1 MKPKGRFVSNS
12 PFPRVLSSYNP
23 LHQIFSG
30 SLNSEIRRRQSTD
43 YLSPLTT
50 TLGERPKLGRDTTA
64 SSPLRERMGTFA
76 GRRRDSTGIPHTSSS
91 VYVVLITCV
100 LDQPPLTLPR
110 KPSLSSMQGPLASPR
125 DAPLPSPRVRV
136 GSGFDGVL
144 DGSWTAKRRAAE
156 GLAKSG
162 NRTDS
167 KDVQDKGIKEE
178 EEETQPTVDPGANPP
193 KENSNGAQ
201 QSNGSMQL
209 NEEDTLTSQGVP
221 SQDSAPSVPPGIA
234 NPDPASIEWSYLDP
248 QGQIQGTIYR
258 CRSLF
263 RISFCRH
270 HRPIPRGY
278 HAEMV

>member
-1 MKPKGRFVSNS
+1 M
-12 PFPRVLSSYNP
+12 
-23 LHQIFSG
+23 
-30 SLNSEIRRRQSTD
+30 
-43 YLSPLTT
+43 
-50 TLGERPKLGRDTTA
+50 
-64 SSPLRERMGTFA
+64 
-76 GRRRDSTGIPHTSSS
+76 
-91 VYVVLITCV
+91 
-100 LDQPPLTLPR
+100 
-110 KPSLSSMQGPLASPR
+110 
-125 DAPLPSPRVRV
+125 

-144 DGSWTAKRRAAE
+144 NDSWSSRRRASDVKGSGRPGDVSDTGDGSKAE
-156 GLAKSG
+156 
-162 NRTDS
+162 
-167 KDVQDKGIKEE
+167 GIKEE

-221 SQDSAPSVPPGIA
+221 SQDPAPSVPPGIA